1 MKILNI
7 VAGASLFASTLGC
20 LSQSTVRC
28 SQTLDAPLRRGAEL
42 TIASVATEIEVVGT
56 DQEMIHVSCRA
67 DNPNIA
73 SDIRIQL
80 SGSAD
85 HANLTITGDHLTH
98 NNLHLRVEVPRK
110 MELALQMAAGA
121 VKVDDLV
128 GNKDIELTAG
138 QISISDAH
146 DWNYKDV
153 NASVDIGEVNAQV
166 YGANRGGFFRV
177 FHKTDA
183 NGEYR
188 LHAHVMTGQIEL
200 LGKNANSVAEE

>member
-28 SQTLDAPLRRGAEL
+28 GQTLDAPLRRGAEL
-42 TIASVATEIEVVGT
+42 TIAVVGT

-67 DNPNIA
+67 DDPNTA

-110 MELALQMAAGA
+110 MDLALQLSAGS

-153 NASVDIGEVNAQV
+153 SASVSIGAVNAQV

>member
-28 SQTLDAPLRRGAEL
+28 GQTLDAPLRRGAEL

-67 DNPNIA
+67 DDPNIA

-110 MELALQMAAGA
+110 LDLALRMPAGD
-121 VKVDDLV
+121 VKVEEIE
-128 GNKDIELTAG
+128 GNKDIQLTAG
-138 QISISDAH
+138 QISISAAH
-146 DWNYKDV
+146 AWDYKDV
-153 NASVDIGEVNAQV
+153 NASVDIGQVNAQV
-166 YGANRGGFFRV
+166 YGANKGGFFRA
-177 FHKTDA
+177 FRKQNNH
-183 NGEYR
+183 GEYR
-188 LHAHVMTGQIEL
+188 LHAHVMTGQIDL
-200 LGKNANSVAEE
+200 LGKNPNSVADE